1 MDNVFEN
8 VIKYIKEI
16 IAMGKKI
23 NVNKLLCLIKYIFN
37 MIIIICKRIINIVRP
52 TITSLLLLANS
63 RLEKY
68 KLVTIKN
75 EKLVTNTK
83 EKLVANTKEKLVT
96 IKNDDIKLLIKL
108 VIDKTINK
116 NVYDKLIVKYN
127 KNRIEKYNIYNNKIE
142 DKNIKKNLDFLEKI
156 IIKKLN
162 IDDTKLFIVILLY
175 YIKNS
180 PHFTS

>member
-16 IAMGKKI
+16 FAMGKKI
-23 NVNKLLCLIKYIFN
+23 NVNKLLCLIKYILN
-37 MIIIICKRIINIVRP
+37 MIIYACKAIINIVRP
-52 TITSLLLLANS
+52 LIMSLLLLANS
-63 RLEKY
+63 KLGKY
-68 KLVTIKN
+68 KLVTITKD
-75 EKLVTNTK
+75 KLVNIT
-83 EKLVANTKEKLVT
+83 
-96 IKNDDIKLLIKL
+96 NDDIKLLIKL
-108 VIDKTINK
+108 VTDKTINK

-127 KNRIEKYNIYNNKIE
+127 KKRIEKYNIYNNKIE
-142 DKNIKKNLDFLEKI
+142 DKNIKKNLDFLEKL

-180 PHFTS
+180 PHFSS

>member
-16 IAMGKKI
+16 FAMGKKI
-23 NVNKLLCLIKYIFN
+23 NVNKLRCLIKYILN
-37 MIIIICKRIINIVRP
+37 MVIVICKKIINIVRP

-63 RLEKY
+63 KLEKY

-75 EKLVTNTK
+75 
-83 EKLVANTKEKLVT
+83 EKLVT

-108 VIDKTINK
+108 VTDKTINK

>member
-16 IAMGKKI
+16 FAMGKKI
-23 NVNKLLCLIKYIFN
+23 NVNKLRCLIKYILN
-37 MIIIICKRIINIVRP
+37 MVIVICKKIINIVRP

-63 RLEKY
+63 KLEKY

-75 EKLVTNTK
+75 EKLVTIKN
-83 EKLVANTKEKLVT
+83 EKLVT

-108 VIDKTINK
+108 VTDKTINK

>member
-37 MIIIICKRIINIVRP
+37 MIIIICKRIINIVKP

-63 RLEKY
+63 KLEKY
-68 KLVTIKN
+68 
-75 EKLVTNTK
+75 KLVTNTK

-116 NVYDKLIVKYN
+116 KKYKGKLRITSNSLNFLIVTVLAVTQAQ
-127 KNRIEKYNIYNNKIE
+127 RQ
-142 DKNIKKNLDFLEKI
+142 DCL
-156 IIKKLN
+156 
-162 IDDTKLFIVILLY
+162 
-175 YIKNS
+175 
-180 PHFTS
+180 

>member
-16 IAMGKKI
+16 FAMGKKI
-23 NVNKLLCLIKYIFN
+23 NVNKLLCLIKYILN
-37 MIIIICKRIINIVRP
+37 MIIYACKGIINIVRP
-52 TITSLLLLANS
+52 LIMSLLLLANS
-63 RLEKY
+63 KLGKY
-68 KLVTIKN
+68 KFVTITKD
-75 EKLVTNTK
+75 KLVNITK
-83 EKLVANTKEKLVT
+83 DKLVNIT
-96 IKNDDIKLLIKL
+96 NDDIKLLIKL
-108 VIDKTINK
+108 VTDKTINK

-127 KNRIEKYNIYNNKIE
+127 KKRIEKYNIYNNKIE
-142 DKNIKKNLDFLEKI
+142 DKNIKKNLDFLEKL

-180 PHFTS
+180 PHFSS